1 VNTLRSKP
9 IKRINKKMTFA
20 TLPDT
25 TGRRKRKEEALP
37 MLPAGD
43 DFITDT
49 TDDFQDR
56 LAAELK
62 DDHLARKVISLMNNK
77 HPYGTV
83 PELIMLDFLEQKGE
97 RYKYQAQLYGGWR
110 SGGLIPDF
118 VVSRGGQARALL
130 INGNYWHNVPGK
142 REKDAADKLR
152 ILNSY
157 FDGERIS
164 AVTIVW
170 ESRLMGSGRNA
181 VMQDAIVGIEHP
193 G

>member
-62 DDHLARKVISLMNNK
+62 DDTWPARS
-77 HPYGTV
+77 
-83 PELIMLDFLEQKGE
+83 
-97 RYKYQAQLYGGWR
+97 
-110 SGGLIPDF
+110 
-118 VVSRGGQARALL
+118 
-130 INGNYWHNVPGK
+130 
-142 REKDAADKLR
+142 
-152 ILNSY
+152 
-157 FDGERIS
+157 S
-164 AVTIVW
+164 A
-170 ESRLMGSGRNA
+170 S
-181 VMQDAIVGIEHP
+181 
-193 G
+193 

>member
-1 VNTLRSKP
+1 
-9 IKRINKKMTFA
+9 
-20 TLPDT
+20 
-25 TGRRKRKEEALP
+25 
-37 MLPAGD
+37 
-43 DFITDT
+43 
-49 TDDFQDR
+49 
-56 LAAELK
+56 
-62 DDHLARKVISLMNNK
+62 MNNK